1 MTKELGMQQME
12 ERRQRWQDGFS
23 EQVQT
28 TGLGSTA
35 SGDCTTEGKRH
46 GQFAEAESEDK

>member
-1 MTKELGMQQME
+1 ME
-12 ERRQRWQDGFS
+12 ERKQRWQDGFS
-23 EQVQT
+23 EQAQT
-28 TGLGSTA
+28 TGLEGSMA